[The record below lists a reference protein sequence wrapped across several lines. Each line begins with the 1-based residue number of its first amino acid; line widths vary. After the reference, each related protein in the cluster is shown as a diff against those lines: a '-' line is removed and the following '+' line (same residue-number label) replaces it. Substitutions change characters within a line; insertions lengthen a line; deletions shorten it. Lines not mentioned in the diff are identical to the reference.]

1 MKVRWSERAA
11 VEFAETAAYVAHEF
25 GGQAAIKMRNGINEA
40 VASISQFP
48 NIGKTSFTDEETCT
62 EFREFPCRLSSVVYS
77 IYKVVYSIYKDEIY
91 IVSIWSNR
99 QDRAKLYSALKE
111 EAKGM

>member
-11 VEFAETAAYVAHEF
+11 AEFVETAAYVAREF

-48 NIGKTSFTDEETCT
+48 NNGKTSFTDEETCT
-62 EFREFPCRLSSVVYS
+62 EFREFSCRLSSVVYS
-77 IYKVVYSIYKDEIY
+77 IYKDIHCQYLEQPSGWCQVVFGLERRSKGNVVVF
-91 IVSIWSNR
+91 IV
-99 QDRAKLYSALKE
+99 
-111 EAKGM
+111 

>member
-11 VEFAETAAYVAHEF
+11 AEFAEMAAYVAREF

-62 EFREFPCRLSSVVYS
+62 EFREFPCSLSSVVYT
-77 IYKVVYSIYKDEIY
+77 IYKDEIY